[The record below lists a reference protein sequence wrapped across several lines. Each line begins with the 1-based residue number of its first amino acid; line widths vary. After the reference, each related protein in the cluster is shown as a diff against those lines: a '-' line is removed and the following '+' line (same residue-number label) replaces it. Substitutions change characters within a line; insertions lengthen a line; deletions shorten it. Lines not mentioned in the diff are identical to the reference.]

1 MILEIVL
8 MFILFCAS
16 GFFALAEI
24 SVIASRKTRLQQ
36 WADEGNRKAAVALE
50 LLKDPSAFLST
61 VQIGMTSVGILAG
74 VFGGATFAERLSA
87 VLSRVP
93 MFSSYA
99 IVLANAAVV
108 VGISYLTLVIG
119 ELGPKRIALTN
130 PERYAVALAPM
141 LLTISRAARPVVRF
155 LSFSTNSVLKILR
168 IRKTEES
175 PVTEEEIRVMIDQG
189 TQAGVFEKSE
199 QEIVEGVFRLG
210 DLNVSSVMTP
220 RVKIVWFDV
229 ADSIETIQEKVGDS
243 GYSSFPV
250 CQGALENV
258 LGVVQ
263 AKELLSLSLRHQSI
277 DLKNILHPPL
287 FVPENTPAMKVLDLF
302 RKSRPHVAIVVDEY
316 GSIQGLVTLTNI
328 LEAII
333 GDLPTVDEEHDPKSV
348 QREDGTWLISGMM
361 PIQEFKETFE
371 IGELPGDDEGHYQT
385 VGGFVIMYLGRIPTV
400 ADHFELN
407 GLRIEVV
414 DMDGH
419 RVDKILLSGEKSDTA
434 SIHTPD

>member
-8 MFILFCAS
+8 IFILFCAS

-24 SVIASRKTRLQQ
+24 SVIASRKARLQQ

-61 VQIGMTSVGILAG
+61 VQIGMTSVSILAG

-87 VLSRVP
+87 VLSGVP

-108 VGISYLTLVIG
+108 VGISYLTLIIG

-130 PERYAVALAPM
+130 PERYAVVLAPM
-141 LLTISRAARPVVRF
+141 LLTISRAAKPVVRF
-155 LSFSTNSVLKILR
+155 LSFSTNVVLKILGV
-168 IRKTEES
+168 RKTEES

-220 RVKIVWFDV
+220 RVKLVWFDV

-250 CQGALENV
+250 CQGALENI

-277 DLKNILHPPL
+277 DLKKILHPPL

-302 RKSRPHVAIVVDEY
+302 RKSRPHIAIVVDEY

-333 GDLPTVDEEHDPKSV
+333 GDLPTVDEEHDPKSI

-361 PIQEFKETFE
+361 PIQEFKEMFE
-371 IGELPGDDEGHYQT
+371 ILELPRDDEGHYQT

-400 ADHFELN
+400 ADHFVLD
-407 GLRIEVV
+407 GLRYEVI

-419 RVDKILLSGEKSDTA
+419 RVDKILLSGEKIDTA
-434 SIHTPD
+434 PIQTPA